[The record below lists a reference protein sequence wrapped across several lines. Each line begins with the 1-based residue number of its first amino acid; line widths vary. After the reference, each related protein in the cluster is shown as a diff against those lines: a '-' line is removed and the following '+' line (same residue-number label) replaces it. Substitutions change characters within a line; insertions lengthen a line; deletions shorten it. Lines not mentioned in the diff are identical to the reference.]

1 MKKFVSIAV
10 ALAMVLSLSIVAF
23 ADTTVA
29 STEITV
35 SGSYTIDI
43 LDGADFTDETLYL
56 YIYFSLNDDSKAG
69 WGPAGL
75 CSPTDGSVNCIG
87 YQSPGGYELTANA
100 DGYVC
105 FALTDIAAAFE
116 AAGFDANDGVI
127 LNWWEAEYCTPLS
140 VALVSTDDNYAVAE
154 EETTEAAEES
164 AEAAEETTESTE
176 ASSSEE
182 TASAA
187 SPSTGVAL
195 ALVPMA
201 LAGIAVVSSKRR

>member
-1 MKKFVSIAV
+1 MKKLLSIAV
-10 ALAMVLSLSIVAF
+10 ALAMVLSLSVVAF

-35 SGSYTIDI
+35 SGNYTLDI
-43 LDGADFTDETLYL
+43 LDGVDFTDETLYL
-56 YIYFSLNDDSKAG
+56 YIYFSLNDSAKAG

-75 CSPTDGSVNCIG
+75 CSPTNGSVNCIG

-105 FALTDIAAAFE
+105 YALTEIAAAFE

-154 EETTEAAEES
+154 EETTEAAE
-164 AEAAEETTESTE
+164 ADTTEATTETTESTT
-176 ASSSEE
+176 E
-182 TASAA
+182 TTTATTT
-187 SPSTGVAL
+187 SPATGVAL
-195 ALVPMA
+195 ALLPMA
-201 LAGIAVVSSKRR
+201 IAGIAVVSSKRR